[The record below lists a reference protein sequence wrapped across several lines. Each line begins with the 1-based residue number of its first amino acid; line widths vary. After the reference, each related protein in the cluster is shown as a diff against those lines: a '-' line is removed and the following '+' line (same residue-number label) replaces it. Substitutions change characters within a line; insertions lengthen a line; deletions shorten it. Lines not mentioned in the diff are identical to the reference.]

1 VARLGRFLDVSL
13 PVLTA
18 VVFVILWIYVALA
31 VLTDSSLPADSWDWL
46 SGLELVPAVI
56 AWLALLPLA
65 VFLWAWQAELSP
77 VIFGLV
83 MALLVGWS
91 FLAWSSLVRAV
102 ARRRRRSH

>member
-1 VARLGRFLDVSL
+1 
-13 PVLTA
+13 
-18 VVFVILWIYVALA
+18 
-31 VLTDSSLPADSWDWL
+31 
-46 SGLELVPAVI
+46 
-56 AWLALLPLA
+56 

-83 MALLVGWS
+83 MVLLVGWS